1 MPTEVASPAVA
12 ARVEERGQLFCDSV
26 AAGDIRPLIRV
37 AMKTAQ
43 SQVARNCRAVMLPGD
58 DVIELERGREEGLRH
73 QAIFAAASGTAPHQF
88 DEPGVHENFPA
99 TLLPGRFLESSPC
112 LGVEDAEQAPG
123 IGEPSELG

>member
-1 MPTEVASPAVA
+1 EEDAIHVKDGNGDTADRGTADDADPMPPEVASPAVA

-88 DEPGVHENFPA
+88 DEPGV
-99 TLLPGRFLESSPC
+99 
-112 LGVEDAEQAPG
+112 
-123 IGEPSELG
+123 